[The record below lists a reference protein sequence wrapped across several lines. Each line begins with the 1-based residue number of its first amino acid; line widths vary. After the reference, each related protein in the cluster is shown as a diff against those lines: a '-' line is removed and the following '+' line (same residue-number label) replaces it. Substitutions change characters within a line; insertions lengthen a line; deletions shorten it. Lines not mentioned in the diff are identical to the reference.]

1 MNHLARHKSLVEAHI
16 TLHKPDLFITIDR
29 ESIVDTTAASV

>member
-1 MNHLARHKSLVEAHI
+1 MNRLARHKSLVEAHI
-16 TLHKPDLFITIDR
+16 TLHKPDLIITIDR